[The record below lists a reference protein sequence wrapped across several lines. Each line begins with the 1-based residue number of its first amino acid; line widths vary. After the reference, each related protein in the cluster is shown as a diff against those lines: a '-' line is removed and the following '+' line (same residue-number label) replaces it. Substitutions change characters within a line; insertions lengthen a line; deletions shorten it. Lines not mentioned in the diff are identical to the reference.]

1 MKAEMSKTF
10 LNNLIRLQPDQ
21 SFRDTQKE
29 TFKEFQKPLI
39 SASNSTLSIKDIIT
53 PRPTKKQAQVFN
65 FKNPYIA
72 LKRDS
77 KADISKSNMKSPISQ
92 HTDFKKREGVKAQH
106 LTNKSKND
114 KTSSYEV
121 FKFRQSRSY
130 RENRAC
136 VNVIMCLSEFIG
148 MY

>member
-53 PRPTKKQAQVFN
+53 PRPTKK
-65 FKNPYIA
+65 
-72 LKRDS
+72 
-77 KADISKSNMKSPISQ
+77 
-92 HTDFKKREGVKAQH
+92 
-106 LTNKSKND
+106 
-114 KTSSYEV
+114 
-121 FKFRQSRSY
+121 
-130 RENRAC
+130 
-136 VNVIMCLSEFIG
+136 
-148 MY
+148 

>member
-106 LTNKSKND
+106 LTNKSKNAQSGINLNEKEPKRTKHID
-114 KTSSYEV
+114 TPRIVKTE
-121 FKFRQSRSY
+121 Q
-130 RENRAC
+130 
-136 VNVIMCLSEFIG
+136 CLEKMGLDS
-148 MY
+148 